1 MKRIYIEAEVST
13 VNGETILVWIDEPF
27 KGANVKLH
35 LIAMRTNIIRA
46 GVPSVG
52 GLLFPEADELTITPP
67 SQLDSIHIKPC
78 RVYEVEK

>member
-13 VNGETILVWIDEPF
+13 VNGQTILVWIDEPF
-27 KGANVKLH
+27 KGANVKHH

-52 GLLFPEADELTITPP
+52 GLLFPETDEVRITPP
-67 SQLDSIHIKPC
+67 SQLESIHIKPC